1 MKNITIN
8 YYKEKDVDELNT
20 NEELRNYIGYLGV
33 ITANKSIQS
42 IEIILKK
49 ITSRLQKCDEVTR
62 CFSLDT
68 LVNYI
73 ENCDSV
79 SQEIII
85 DMYTSLVKC
94 HQCNKCCKN
103 NYDIAKSLVKMAH
116 QVTYQNQLKIR
127 EYLYSQKC
135 DYENNEDIFEELIK
149 YVDNAIEDNSIQN
162 EVINS
167 QFDLTKLVG
176 KS

>member
-1 MKNITIN
+1 
-8 YYKEKDVDELNT
+8 
-20 NEELRNYIGYLGV
+20 
-33 ITANKSIQS
+33 
-42 IEIILKK
+42 
-49 ITSRLQKCDEVTR
+49 
-62 CFSLDT
+62 
-68 LVNYI
+68 
-73 ENCDSV
+73 
-79 SQEIII
+79 
-85 DMYTSLVKC
+85 
-94 HQCNKCCKN
+94 
-103 NYDIAKSLVKMAH
+103 MAH

-176 KS
+176 KKLKIGLLVPEFLSASSFCSLRLIC